1 MDKAKRSE
9 IIHAAAARVAENYL
23 TSEIPMYGDALR
35 LPNRQATIEIIRD
48 FQKLLFPVYY
58 GDRDLLKLPPEQY
71 GALLMEHISEKL
83 TRQIA
88 LTMEESEE
96 NLLRAE
102 TIANEVMERLPAL
115 QELLLKDLDAHFD
128 GDPAAHSM
136 EEIVLSYP
144 GFFAIFIYR
153 IAHELYLRGVAILP
167 RIMTEFAHSQTGIDI
182 HPGATI
188 GEHFF
193 IDHGTGVVVG
203 ETSIIGDR
211 VKMYQGATLGALS
224 PAGMRGVPGE
234 RRHPKVGSNVVIYA
248 GSTLLGGETEVGDNV
263 VIGGNAFL
271 TSSVPADTTVLIKK
285 PEMVLRDKTGHV
297 PTDRGG
303 EN

>member
-1 MDKAKRSE
+1 MNRERRSE
-9 IIHAAAARVAENYL
+9 IIRAAAARVAENYRE
-23 TSEIPMYGDALR
+23 SEIPMYGDALR

-58 GDRDLLKLPPEQY
+58 GERDLLKLPAEQY
-71 GALLMEHISEKL
+71 SALLMEHISEKL

-96 NLLRAE
+96 NLARAE
-102 TIANEVMERLPAL
+102 TVADELMGRLPAL
-115 QELLLKDLDAHFD
+115 QELLLKDLAAHFD

-188 GEHFF
+188 GEYFF
-193 IDHGTGVVVG
+193 IDHGTGVVIG
-203 ETSIIGDR
+203 ETSVIGDR
-211 VKMYQGATLGALS
+211 VKLYQGATLGALS
-224 PAGMRGVPGE
+224 PAGMRSVPGQ
-234 RRHPKVGSNVVIYA
+234 RRHPKVGNNVVIYA
-248 GSTLLGGETEVGDNV
+248 GSTLLGGGTEVGDNV

-271 TSSVPADTTVLIKK
+271 TTSVPPDTTVLIKK
-285 PEMVLRDKTGHV
+285 PEMVLRDKNGKIN
-297 PTDRGG
+297 GG
-303 EN
+303 D